1 VRVNA
6 QLIDA
11 GSGVHLW
18 ADRFE
23 DELAELFQ
31 LQDRLVSQLANSL
44 GNELVKA
51 EARKG
56 SRSKDP
62 DAIDLTMQGW
72 QALSH
77 WWQSTPEQTR
87 ENNQRTRE
95 LFEKALALDHD
106 EVDALVGD
114 AITYDIERQWGWT
127 NSKVDYDVKV
137 LGQSD
142 RALTIAPDTATAYAA
157 KADYLQTTGRSREAV
172 EAADAGLGINP
183 SSPLLYA
190 VRSKAQNALGNFEQ
204 AKSDAQ
210 QAMRL
215 SPHDPQMGW
224 WHIALGDAEFGLGN
238 FEAAIAQYQKDL
250 EIGNHTDRYI
260 DLAAAYALAGK
271 IDQAKLSLEKA
282 RNGNRDLSI
291 KSLEG
296 YSPNLPRWTEG
307 LRKAGL
313 AEQ

>member
-1 VRVNA
+1 MLPFANLSGDPAQDYFADGVTENLTTDLSRIRDSFVIARNTAFTYKGKTLDAKAIGKELGVRYVLEGSVQRDQNRVRVNA

-11 GSGVHLW
+11 SSGAHLW

-77 WWQSTPEQTR
+77 WWQSAPEQTR

-95 LFEKALALDHD
+95 LFEKALAIDHD

-127 NSKVDYDVKV
+127 NSKVDYDAKV
-137 LGQSD
+137 LGQSN
-142 RALTIAPDTATAYAA
+142 RALAIAPDTATAYAA

-183 SSPLLYA
+183 VSRPYCTPCDQKRRTPSATSS
-190 VRSKAQNALGNFEQ
+190 K
-204 AKSDAQ
+204 
-210 QAMRL
+210 
-215 SPHDPQMGW
+215 
-224 WHIALGDAEFGLGN
+224 
-238 FEAAIAQYQKDL
+238 
-250 EIGNHTDRYI
+250 
-260 DLAAAYALAGK
+260 
-271 IDQAKLSLEKA
+271 
-282 RNGNRDLSI
+282 RNRMH
-291 KSLEG
+291 KK
-296 YSPNLPRWTEG
+296 RCC
-307 LRKAGL
+307 
-313 AEQ
+313 